1 VNRAGREERDWEIAA
16 TDYQLNFSRPIRR
29 LNRFSGYYERWERKM
44 DRNNRANEAKKS
56 QHTANKPAAMPTS
69 EGLKP
74 EAGMSEAAG
83 AVQRAKSAAT
93 PPLNPTDIIALQ
105 RSMGNKAVQRMLAQ
119 RPAPAAKVQRHWMEG
134 EEKVQLMP
142 MSRAFGDSVYA
153 QRKAESQRQTSRR
166 LWGNQAM
173 IQRQPPGGA
182 APAPAQTAPV
192 VPVFDP
198 VTFAPNEIPADG
210 TTTSQA
216 SVNTSPTGRTIKW
229 SIDGE
234 AFGSSVSNSGLVT
247 PGTDT
252 QGQEKVQI
260 KVKAADDTT
269 AASSSGLLT
278 LWDAKFW
285 QAKKDFP
292 TFIGSNYKL
301 ADFRIGT
308 NGKFD
313 VNYAPAA
320 NTVNVD
326 VRVKFKFPD
335 DPIPQPSVFNLF
347 GLLIQD
353 DVAAAERRQKDYRNN
368 FMSQIKAQWSGRYQ
382 FKNVREPQSIWGK
395 LNPTTVSVNVTEDES
410 NPHFTVNVYQK
421 TKGTA
426 SVSGANTVKL
436 FQGDDVP
443 APKFNP
449 GTAAGEL
456 TRVNRNTP
464 TPILFE
470 NNKTDI
476 PAADR
481 DKLQFLGTYLSRI
494 QNPKFEINIV
504 GHASKTGDA
513 AKNQTLSEQ
522 RAQAVAGVLTGAG
535 AGHHKITPSGVG
547 QTGADATD
555 QWRKVEIASV
565 IPAGWQNMQDVTAH
579 EFGHM
584 LGLGDE
590 YATTGSGPT
599 ATHYDLVKKAFG
611 QDYADQVAKRGDTD
625 YASIMEGGNDVRIQ
639 HYVTIWSGF
648 AEATLK
654 AAVPDPKFGYDD
666 WKFIG

>member
-1 VNRAGREERDWEIAA
+1 
-16 TDYQLNFSRPIRR
+16 
-29 LNRFSGYYERWERKM
+29 M

-56 QHTANKPAAMPTS
+56 QQTAKRTPSTPSS

-74 EAGMSEAAG
+74 EGAMSEAAG

-119 RPAPAAKVQRHWMEG
+119 RPAPAQRPVPAQRTAPAPTAKVQRHWMEG
-134 EEKVQLMP
+134 EEKVQFMP
-142 MSRAFGDSVYA
+142 IQRTPVKGGFGDSRYA
-153 QRKAESQRQTSRR
+153 QRKAENQQQTNRR

-173 IQRQPPGGA
+173 IQRQDPPA
-182 APAPAQTAPV
+182 AEEKKEV
-192 VPVFDP
+192 VTFDP

-210 TTTSQA
+210 KTTSQA
-216 SVNTSPTGRTIKW
+216 SVKTSPSGRTIKW

-234 AFGSSVSNSGLVT
+234 AFGSNVNASGLVT

-252 QGQEKVQI
+252 QGKEKVEL
-260 KVKAADDTT
+260 KVRAADDKSGS
-269 AASSSGLLT
+269 ASSGQLT
-278 LWDAKFW
+278 LWDAKFL

-292 TFIGSNYKL
+292 LFVGSNYKL
-301 ADFRIGT
+301 ADFRIGL

-326 VRVKFKFPD
+326 MRVFFKFPD
-335 DPIPQPSVFNLF
+335 DPIPEANAGNLF
-347 GLLIQD
+347 GLLIKK
-353 DVAAAERRQKDYRNN
+353 DVAAAKQRQQDYRDN
-368 FMSQIKAQWSGRYQ
+368 FMKQIKAQWSGRYQ

-410 NPHFTVNVYQK
+410 NPHFTINVYQK

-426 SVSGANTVKL
+426 AVSGANTVKL

-443 APKFNP
+443 APNFNP

-464 TPILFE
+464 TPILFA

-494 QNPKFEINIV
+494 NNPKFEINIV
-504 GHASKTGDA
+504 GHASKTGKEKD
-513 AKNQTLSEQ
+513 NQGLSEQ

-535 AGHHKITPSGVG
+535 AGHHKITASGVG

-555 QWRKVEIASV
+555 QWRKVEITSA

-590 YATTGSGPT
+590 YATSTSGPT

-611 QDYADQVAKRGDTD
+611 QAYADQVAKRGDTD
-625 YASIMEGGNDVRIQ
+625 YGSIMEGGSDVRIQ